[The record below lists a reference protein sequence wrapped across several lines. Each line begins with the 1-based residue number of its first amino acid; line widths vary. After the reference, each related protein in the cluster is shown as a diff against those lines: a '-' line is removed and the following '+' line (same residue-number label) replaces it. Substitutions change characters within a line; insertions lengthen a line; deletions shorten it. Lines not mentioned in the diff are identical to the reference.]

1 MLKPLIN
8 SILLIF
14 LGLSIGYL
22 IQLII
27 KSEKYSFSM
36 NIEKTRKTLQKIVIL
51 GLMPINYIG
60 VYWAMDFSQ
69 KNLLLFPLLCVFQ
82 LILGGSIAILIAKSI
97 HLKHMDAGAFFCCGF
112 FCNLANVGGV
122 ICLIT
127 LGEEGYKLAA
137 FYILFLQIAYYAI
150 GFPTAKYYAMKIDGH
165 EYGKNNLKSLFKDP
179 FILVSLTSI
188 IIGFTLNAFGLERP
202 EFYRGII
209 KTLVP
214 TSTTLLL
221 ISIGLAMKLN
231 KVGNY
236 LRHSL
241 YIAGIKFMIVP
252 AVMVSLG
259 ILMGY
264 HRINDGLPLKVL
276 LILSSAPVA
285 FNSIIASSIYKLNLD
300 LANSCWVITT
310 TGLGLVLP
318 VVFLLISLV

>member
-1 MLKPLIN
+1 MLIPLIN
-8 SILLIF
+8 SISLIFFGLLI
-14 LGLSIGYL
+14 GYS
-22 IQLII
+22 IQLIVN
-27 KSEKYSFSM
+27 SEKYSFSM

-51 GLMPINYIG
+51 ALMPINFVG

-82 LILGGSIAILIAKSI
+82 LILGGSIAILVAKSI
-97 HLKHMDAGAFFCCGF
+97 HLKHLDAGAFFCCGF
-112 FCNLANVGGV
+112 FCNLANVGGT

-137 FYILFLQIAYYAI
+137 FYTLFIQIAYYTI
-150 GFPTAKYYAMKIDGH
+150 GFPTAKYYALKTNGH
-165 EYGKNNLKSLFKDP
+165 VQGKNNLKSLFKDP

-188 IIGFTLNAFGLERP
+188 IIGFTFNASGLERP
-202 EFYRGII
+202 EFYAGII

-231 KVGNY
+231 KVGDY
-236 LRHSL
+236 LKHSF

-252 AVMVSLG
+252 AIMVSLG
-259 ILMGY
+259 ILIGY

-318 VVFLLISLV
+318 LVFLLISLI